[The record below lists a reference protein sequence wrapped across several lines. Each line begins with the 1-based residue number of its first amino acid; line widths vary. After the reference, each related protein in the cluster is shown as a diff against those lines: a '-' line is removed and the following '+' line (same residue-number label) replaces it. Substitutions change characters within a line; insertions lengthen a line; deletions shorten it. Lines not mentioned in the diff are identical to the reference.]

1 MAQSAAAFGSP
12 ESASVAPFHE
22 DEGEELKDS
31 SAQVKDESPKA
42 EAFTEWVDEWWAD
55 LRSD

>member
-22 DEGEELKDS
+22 DEGEELKDA

-42 EAFTEWVDEWWAD
+42 EAFTE
-55 LRSD
+55 